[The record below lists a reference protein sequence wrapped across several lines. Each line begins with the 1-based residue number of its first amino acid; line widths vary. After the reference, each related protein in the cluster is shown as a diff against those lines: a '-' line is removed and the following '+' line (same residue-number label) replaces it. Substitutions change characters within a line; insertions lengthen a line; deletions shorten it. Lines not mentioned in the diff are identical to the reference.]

1 MSRGDRNAKQRTVLI
16 VAVVLLAAVCLGVLW
31 LAAGPV
37 RAQSTAPAYSTPST
51 PWLTLAETTVLERIA
66 VGSCLDQRKPQP
78 IWSDILAK
86 APQLMLM
93 AGDNVY
99 GDMRAGDPAELA
111 QAYRL
116 QAVQPEL
123 ALARSRMP
131 FLAIWDDHD
140 FGRNDGGA
148 DFRQRP
154 VAARLFHAFWQT
166 TPLRPL
172 DDGIYHGRI
181 YGPPGRRVQIL
192 MLDARSQ
199 RSPLKAKSPAFPY
212 AGRYEPDDDP
222 AKTMLGAAQWAW
234 LEAELAKPAE
244 IRLIVSGVQVTAE
257 GHGWERWGNLPHER
271 ERLVALIART
281 QGATVL
287 ISGDRHAGSLY
298 RSQTG
303 DRALYE
309 LTSSALNLPIGAAS
323 DTPMPPLVSRLVN
336 QENFGL
342 IGIDWAGRT
351 VSLSL
356 HGLAGANYVQ
366 RTIPFS
372 EVGVRS

>member
-1 MSRGDRNAKQRTVLI
+1 MIPGDRNGKQRAAFI
-16 VAVVLLAAVCLGVLW
+16 VALLLLAAVCLGALW
-31 LAAGPV
+31 LATGPA
-37 RAQSTAPAYSTPST
+37 RSQTAPAADPTPST
-51 PWLTLAETTVLERIA
+51 PWLALAETLVLERIA
-66 VGSCLDQRKPQP
+66 VGSCLDQSKPQP

-99 GDMRAGDPAELA
+99 GDMRAGNPADLA
-111 QAYRL
+111 EAYRI

-123 ALARSRMP
+123 AVARARMP

-140 FGRNDGGA
+140 YGQNDGGA
-148 DFRQRP
+148 EFRQRP
-154 VAARLFHAFWQT
+154 AAARMFHAFWQT

-192 MLDARSQ
+192 MLDVRSH
-199 RSPLKAKSPAFPY
+199 RSPLRPKSPGFPY
-212 AGRYEPDDDP
+212 AGRYEPDGDA

-257 GHGWERWGNLPHER
+257 GHGWERWGNFPHER
-271 ERLVALIART
+271 ERLVALLART
-281 QGATVL
+281 EGATVL

-298 RSQTG
+298 RSQAG
-303 DRALYE
+303 DRVLYE
-309 LTSSALNLPIGAAS
+309 LTSSALNRPIGAAS
-323 DTPMPPLVSRLVN
+323 DTPMPPLISRLVN
-336 QENFGL
+336 QENFG
-342 IGIDWAGRT
+342 IVAIDWAGQT
-351 VSLSL
+351 MSLSL
-356 HGLAGANYVQ
+356 HGLGGADYVR
-366 RTIPFS
+366 RTIPFA